1 MPEESRVG
9 KAKAK
14 HETVDMLVDTI
25 EHEHQQAYSTAVEKH
40 LKNDEGQVDY
50 GRLKETGIQ
59 RKFAESMA
67 EHYVEKAREKFGISK
82 DKRLSDEEK
91 SMLLTAYAGITK
103 EELGSII
110 KQRKHRF
117 THNVFRNII
126 GDNERGLKANIRNR
140 LLGSAYE
147 QLEEEDKP
155 EIIKSMGKEA
165 ELDPSKMTLE
175 QAVSLLQTYHNNS
188 GVLPPDAYE
197 GEIYHKKKQR
207 ER

>member
-14 HETVDMLVDTI
+14 HETVDMLVNTI

-40 LKNDEGQVDY
+40 LKNEAGQVDY
-50 GRLKETGIQ
+50 DRLKETDIQ
-59 RKFAESMA
+59 KKFAESMA

-103 EELGSII
+103 EELARVI

-117 THNVFRNII
+117 THNFFRGII
-126 GDNERGLKANIRNR
+126 GDNEQGLRANIRNR
-140 LLGSAYE
+140 LLGSAYDHFE
-147 QLEEEDKP
+147 DEDKS
-155 EIIKSMGKEA
+155 EIVKAMGKEA

-175 QAVSLLQTYHNNS
+175 QAVALLQSYHSNR
-188 GVLPPDAYE
+188 GVLPPDIYE
-197 GEIYHKKKQR
+197 GAVYHKKR
-207 ER
+207 R